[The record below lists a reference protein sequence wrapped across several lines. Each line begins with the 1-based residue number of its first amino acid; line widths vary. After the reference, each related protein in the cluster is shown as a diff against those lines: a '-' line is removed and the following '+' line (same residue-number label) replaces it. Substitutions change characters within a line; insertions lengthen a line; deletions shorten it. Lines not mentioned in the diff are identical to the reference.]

1 MPRQIRIE
9 YEGAL
14 YHVMSRGDHRE
25 AIVQDEK
32 DRAMWIHTLAGA
44 CTKCDWQVH
53 AYCLMT
59 NHFHLVM
66 ETPSANL
73 VSGMKWL
80 LGTYTVR
87 FNRRHQLRGHLFAGR
102 YKSLLID
109 ESDSYYLRVACDYV
123 HLNPARAGLIEEGQ
137 RLADYPWS
145 SYPAYLGAA
154 SDRPSW
160 LRTDRL
166 LGEHGMEQD
175 TRRAR
180 LEFSRRMESAR
191 ASANDA
197 GTNDQILR
205 RSWRLG
211 GEAFQARL
219 LDRMEGKLS
228 EHHIARERSET
239 AEMKAERIIQSALHE
254 IG

>member
-1 MPRQIRIE
+1 VPRQIRIE

-109 ESDSYYLRVACDYV
+109 ESDPYYLRIACDYV
-123 HLNPARAGLIEEGQ
+123 HLNPARAGLIPRGVAIQPISGPLRIVQAGLGRTVCSANTGWNRTLEG
-137 RLADYPWS
+137 RAWS
-145 SYPAYLGAA
+145 S
-154 SDRPSW
+154 R
-160 LRTDRL
+160 
-166 LGEHGMEQD
+166 GEW
-175 TRRAR
+175 
-180 LEFSRRMESAR
+180 
-191 ASANDA
+191 NP
-197 GTNDQILR
+197 
-205 RSWRLG
+205 
-211 GEAFQARL
+211 
-219 LDRMEGKLS
+219 
-228 EHHIARERSET
+228 RERAPMMPART
-239 AEMKAERIIQSALHE
+239 IKY
-254 IG
+254 